1 MNIKNYRL
9 LLPFLGGLLFT
20 LFILRSTL
28 FSSGLIYV
36 RDSYPSIIGSFPS
49 LVNNGQ
55 INLLFIMDT
64 SDLPIYIFS
73 LWPEISD
80 KLSYAYPIFL
90 GFVSM
95 YFASYY
101 ILRIK
106 YKEIISLM
114 VAFLYVISPTFM
126 YFTYWTDY
134 STFVALYPLFLVGLD
149 YVNKKNFSLLRS
161 SIILSLLLTLV
172 TTDPRGFVFSFFTLF
187 LYIVYRLIKGDIH
200 FIKIALFSLPFYL
213 VENIRTFYSL
223 AVQHTVYVSTG
234 SSISVIQ
241 LWLNYYTFSLSD
253 NLRGIGLF
261 APLINFY
268 AGNTLFSYIF
278 SFFLP
283 VFVILVFFYLFFK
296 LKHTDAIFY
305 FFLYSFLV
313 IFISSYVVVF
323 NHVFDLNLIYYL
335 NNWLK
340 DSPLFPYMW
349 IILPTYLSEMII
361 APLFLTFVYEIN
373 ILLQEKGEIQ
383 RLISLIILLLVISA
397 QLVFSYPSFA
407 TGNYEYNYVPLPVP
421 ENLIQAA
428 EYLHNAKVAVYGTT
442 IYYHGKYYNP
452 EVFTG
457 VPNSVFLPFFNTTH
471 LGTILEY
478 YGVEYVLTNENLSY
492 FLFQK
497 DLELVKNFSG
507 IYVFKNL
514 DYKSTFSSRGIYL
527 VYNVDDLNEDVAAVP
542 YYFYIPPEY
551 LAGIIGGNEIYI
563 KADVFHNY
571 SVRIP
576 AQRLP
581 YPTNF
586 SCTIYVNAH
595 TLQIISSFPGISL
608 IQVGNPAS
616 ENVSV
621 PPGRYAVLLTYVSYP
636 EGGIIEISNGSVS
649 LKVNT
654 ANNTLSVVSSY
665 LGVIST
671 GEGKIELIHPD
682 NKITYIANLELIPYS
697 LWNDTIIT
705 LHPKNVTV
713 VSYPVVG
720 DAISSVGY
728 NIILSKAE
736 KPPGYHLIPIII
748 LNVIFYA
755 LILFLLLREK
765 RRGRSS

>member
-1 MNIKNYRL
+1 M
-9 LLPFLGGLLFT
+9 
-20 LFILRSTL
+20 L
-28 FSSGLIYV
+28 FSPGLVYV
-36 RDSYPSIIGSFPS
+36 RDSYPSIIGYFPT

-73 LWPEISD
+73 LYPEIWD

-101 ILRIK
+101 ILRTR
-106 YKEIISLM
+106 YKEIISLI
-114 VAFLYVISPTFM
+114 VAFLYIISPTFM

-161 SIILSLLLTLV
+161 SILLSLLLTLV
-172 TTDPRGFVFSFFTLF
+172 TTDPRGFIFSFLTLF
-187 LYIVYRLIKGDIH
+187 LYVMYRVIKRDFYFLKIV
-200 FIKIALFSLPFYL
+200 LFSFPFYIM
-213 VENIRTFYSL
+213 ENVRTFYSL
-223 AVQHTVYVSTG
+223 LVQHNVYVSTG
-234 SSISVIQ
+234 SSISVVQ

-268 AGNTLFSYIF
+268 SGNTLFSYVF

-283 VFVILVFFYLFFK
+283 VFVVLSFFYLFFK
-296 LKHTDAIFY
+296 IIRTDAVFY

-313 IFISSYVVVF
+313 ISISSYIVVF
-323 NHVFDLNLIYYL
+323 NHVFNLNLIYYL

-349 IILPTYLSEMII
+349 VIIPSYLSEMII

-373 ILLQEKGEIQ
+373 FLLTEKGEIQ
-383 RLISLIILLLVISA
+383 RLISLIILILVISA
-397 QLVFSYPSFA
+397 QLVFSSPSFA
-407 TGNYEYNYVPLPVP
+407 SGNYEYNYVPLPVP
-421 ENLIQAA
+421 QNLVQAA
-428 EYLHNAKVAVYGTT
+428 EYLHGAKVAVYGTT
-442 IYYHGKYYNP
+442 IYYHGKYYDP
-452 EVFTG
+452 EVFAG
-457 VPNSVFLPFFNTTH
+457 VPNSVFIPFFNTTH
-471 LGTILEY
+471 LGNILEY
-478 YGVEYVLTNENLSY
+478 YGVEYVIANENLSY
-492 FLFQK
+492 FLSQK

-527 VYNVDDLNEDVAAVP
+527 VYNVNDLNEDVAAVP
-542 YYFYIPPEY
+542 YYLYVPPEY
-551 LAGIIGGNEIYI
+551 LAGIIGGSEIYI
-563 KADVFHNY
+563 KADVFRNY
-571 SVRIP
+571 SVKIP

-595 TLQIISSFPGISL
+595 TLQILSAFPGISL

-616 ENVSV
+616 ENIFVS
-621 PPGRYAVLLTYVSYP
+621 PGKYAVVLTYISYS
-636 EGGIIEISNGSVS
+636 EGGVIEICNGSVS
-649 LKVNT
+649 LSVDT
-654 ANNTLSVVSSY
+654 ANTTLSVVSSY
-665 LGVIST
+665 LGIISSN
-671 GEGKIELIHPD
+671 GEIEIIHPD
-682 NKITYIANLELIPYS
+682 NKITYIVNLELIPYS
-697 LWNDTIIT
+697 LWVNDTIN

-713 VSYPVVG
+713 VTYPVVG
-720 DAISSVGY
+720 DVISSVGY
-728 NIILSKAE
+728 NIILGKAE
-736 KPPGYHLIPIII
+736 KPPGYHLVPVII
-748 LNVIFYA
+748 LNVLFYA
-755 LILFLLLREK
+755 LILFLLV
-765 RRGRSS
+765 RRKSSS

>member
-1 MNIKNYRL
+1 MNIKKYKL
-9 LLPFLGGLLFT
+9 LIPFLCGLLSTF
-20 LFILRSTL
+20 FILRSML
-28 FSSGLIYV
+28 FSPGLVYV
-36 RDSYPSIIGSFPS
+36 RDSYPSIIGYFPT

-73 LWPEISD
+73 LYPEIWD

-101 ILRIK
+101 ILRTR
-106 YKEIISLM
+106 YKEIISLI
-114 VAFLYVISPTFM
+114 VAFLYIISPTFM

-161 SIILSLLLTLV
+161 SILLSLLLTLV
-172 TTDPRGFVFSFFTLF
+172 TTDPRGFIFSFLTLF
-187 LYIVYRLIKGDIH
+187 LYVMYRVIKRDFYFLKIV
-200 FIKIALFSLPFYL
+200 LFSFPFYIM
-213 VENIRTFYSL
+213 ENVRTFYSL
-223 AVQHTVYVSTG
+223 LVQHNVYVSTG
-234 SSISVIQ
+234 SSISVVQ

-268 AGNTLFSYIF
+268 SGNTLFSYVF

-283 VFVILVFFYLFFK
+283 VFVVLSFFYLFFK
-296 LKHTDAIFY
+296 IIRTDAVFY

-313 IFISSYVVVF
+313 ISISSYIVVF
-323 NHVFDLNLIYYL
+323 NHVFNLNLIYYL

-349 IILPTYLSEMII
+349 VIIPSYLSEMII

-373 ILLQEKGEIQ
+373 FLLTEKGEIQ
-383 RLISLIILLLVISA
+383 RLISLIILILVISA
-397 QLVFSYPSFA
+397 QLVFSSPSFA
-407 TGNYEYNYVPLPVP
+407 SGNYEYNYVPLPVP
-421 ENLIQAA
+421 QNLVQAA
-428 EYLHNAKVAVYGTT
+428 EYLHGAKVAVYGTT
-442 IYYHGKYYNP
+442 IYYHGKYYDP
-452 EVFTG
+452 EVFAG
-457 VPNSVFLPFFNTTH
+457 VPNSVFIPFFNTTH
-471 LGTILEY
+471 LGNILEY
-478 YGVEYVLTNENLSY
+478 YGVEYVIANENLSY
-492 FLFQK
+492 FLSQK

-527 VYNVDDLNEDVAAVP
+527 VYNVNDLNEDVAAVP
-542 YYFYIPPEY
+542 YYLYVPPEY
-551 LAGIIGGNEIYI
+551 LAGIIGGSEIYI
-563 KADVFHNY
+563 KADVFRNY
-571 SVRIP
+571 SVKIP

-595 TLQIISSFPGISL
+595 TLQILSAFPGISL

-616 ENVSV
+616 ENIFVS
-621 PPGRYAVLLTYVSYP
+621 PGKYAVVLTYISYS
-636 EGGIIEISNGSVS
+636 EGGVIEICNGSVS
-649 LKVNT
+649 LSVDT
-654 ANNTLSVVSSY
+654 ANTTLSVVSSY
-665 LGVIST
+665 LGIISSN
-671 GEGKIELIHPD
+671 GEIEIIHPD
-682 NKITYIANLELIPYS
+682 NKITYIVNLELIPYS
-697 LWNDTIIT
+697 LWVNDTIN

-713 VSYPVVG
+713 VTYPVVG
-720 DAISSVGY
+720 DVISSVGY
-728 NIILSKAE
+728 NIILGKAE
-736 KPPGYHLIPIII
+736 KPPGYHLVPVII
-748 LNVIFYA
+748 LNVLFYA
-755 LILFLLLREK
+755 LILFLLV
-765 RRGRSS
+765 RRKSSS